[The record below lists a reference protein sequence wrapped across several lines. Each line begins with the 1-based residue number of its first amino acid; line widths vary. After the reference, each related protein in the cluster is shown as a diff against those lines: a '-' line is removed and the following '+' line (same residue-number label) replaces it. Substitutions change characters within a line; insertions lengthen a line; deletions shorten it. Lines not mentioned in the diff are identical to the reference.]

1 MKIFQILEFNQFNTG
16 SVHQMFQ
23 AASGLRER
31 GHEVTVVSR
40 PDPVL
45 AARAAEREVR
55 FHGMPFRHQF
65 DLGTIRR
72 LRRLIREE
80 RPDVIHVHKGIAHAL
95 AMAATW
101 GLSRQESVGA
111 FVVNR
116 GVSFPLDVWNRGK
129 YRSSRVDRVVT
140 VCQQI
145 KDVIVESGRLP
156 EEKVQVVYAGTDVT
170 QFDPAKWDPRA
181 FRREKGVADD
191 RFVVAQ
197 VGVRDWKGWKE
208 LIDSVSDVAP
218 EHPEVHLLLIGCRG
232 DAEKNE
238 VMAYARQAGIADH
251 VTAVEYRTD
260 MPNVFASC
268 DMVVDASW
276 AGTGITGTVREAM
289 AMQKPVIATNAG
301 GNEELVSSPAV
312 GWLIPMKARVAL
324 TNALR
329 EVMGD
334 PARAGSVG
342 RAAREHVMR
351 GFSKEL
357 RITRLEGLYGEILR
371 GRAKT

>member
-1 MKIFQILEFNQFNTG
+1 MKIYQVLEFNQFNTG

-31 GHEVTVVSR
+31 GHDVTIVSR

-45 AARAAEREVR
+45 AARAAEAGVH
-55 FHGMPFRHQF
+55 FHGLPFRHQF
-65 DLGTIRR
+65 DLGTIRS
-72 LRRLIREE
+72 LRRLIRDQ

-101 GLSRQESVGA
+101 RHPVGA

-129 YRSSRVDRVVT
+129 YRTSRVDRVVT
-140 VCQQI
+140 VCRQI
-145 KDVIVESGRLP
+145 KDVIVSSGRLP
-156 EEKVQVVYAGTDVT
+156 PEKVQVIYAGTDVNL
-170 QFDPAKWDPRA
+170 FDPSKWDPRA
-181 FRREKGVADD
+181 FRREKGVTDD
-191 RFVVAQ
+191 RFVIAQ

-218 EHPEVHLLLIGCRG
+218 RHPSVHLLLIGCRG
-232 DAEKNE
+232 EPEKQE
-238 VMAYARQAGIADH
+238 VMAYARQAGVADR
-251 VTAVEYRTD
+251 VTPVEYRTD

-268 DMVVDASW
+268 DLVVDASW
-276 AGTGITGTVREAM
+276 AGTGITGTIREAM

-301 GNEELVSSPAV
+301 GNEELVSSPRV
-312 GWLIPMKARVAL
+312 GWLIPMKNRAAL
-324 TNALR
+324 TGAIL
-329 EVMGD
+329 EVIED
-334 PARAGSVG
+334 PARAAEVG
-342 RAAREHVMR
+342 RAAREHVVQ

-357 RITRLEGLYGEILR
+357 RITRLETLYRQIL
-371 GRAKT
+371 G